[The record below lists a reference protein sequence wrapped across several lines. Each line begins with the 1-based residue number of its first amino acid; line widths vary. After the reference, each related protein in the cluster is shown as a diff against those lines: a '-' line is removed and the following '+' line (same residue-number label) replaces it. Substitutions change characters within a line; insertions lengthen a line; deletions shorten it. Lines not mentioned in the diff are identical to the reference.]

1 MKKKVFTTMM
11 VRAAMTLL
19 ALFCFHGGANA
30 QKSLPYEY
38 GFENADFATE
48 GWSTVDCDKQS
59 KLGSGSF
66 IDGHY
71 LFIFHANNDHDQYLI
86 SPELDSSAPISVLF
100 WYNSAE
106 NYKSAIFEVGYST
119 TTKDVSAF
127 TWDLPRTHESL
138 VEHPYANTYPAGTKY
153 IAIKYLSFSDDFLQI
168 DSFKFTQAAPV
179 SLPYEFGFENYPE
192 EEGWIRFNCQN
203 YTDRWY
209 SPSDA
214 HTGNCSFLFSPA
226 SNNAPQCLITPVFSG
241 NAEILMSFW
250 YKGNSPF
257 QIGYSTTTNDL
268 STFTWDEEITPD
280 ETWKQY
286 SGKFTGGVK
295 YIAFKYASTTKYA
308 YLLLDDFCFEAVS
321 EYKQPT
327 DLTMADI
334 TSNTA
339 TVTWTKPASG
349 VTGYYYQYRKN
360 GASDWETE
368 RSTSSLSASLSELKP
383 GTDYNFRVRAC
394 YGSGIYSNYA
404 TIDFTTDCGT
414 VSVPYTESFEYGLAC
429 WSYVGTNL
437 GVNRFSSI
445 SHEGEHGVIF
455 YHSGSPQYLISP
467 EFDSSTAM
475 TMSFWYWKNY
485 TDNPVTFQVGYSTTT
500 NDVSAFT
507 WGEEVS
513 AIWGWEKYENDIP
526 ADTKFVAIK
535 YTSTNGNNQLIV
547 DDFSFVTMI
556 GHYCTWLESCGSDY
570 MAIVNVLKSIGLTL
584 TEAQELANSAPC
596 YVLTDV
602 YEEEAQ
608 ALANML
614 TAKGATA
621 YAKDMR
627 EHFCYGT
634 WLVSCGSDNTAI
646 IDVLQN
652 QLGIG
657 QTAAQELADAAP
669 CYVLKDVPEKE
680 AKELAIAL
688 IANGAIAYAKDM
700 TKHEGYATW
709 LVSYGDSKMAI
720 INELRNQ
727 LGLGLKEAKDLADAA
742 PCMVLENVTEEEA
755 QALANA
761 LIEKGA
767 TVYVEDLSGKTKN
780 LPYTYGFENYN
791 LEGEGWSLV
800 DCNEGT
806 NIKSDYPPHEGNY
819 SFRFRFTSNPP
830 QYLISPK
837 LVSATSITMSF
848 YYRNNSND
856 FSETFQVGYS
866 TTSNSP
872 DAFTW
877 GNEVTANDK
886 TTWKQYKTTFPKG
899 TKYVAIKHTSND
911 QLYLFLDDFCFEEA
925 KPKPLPYTYG
935 FENNDLEG
943 EGWSLVDCDED
954 SEIYN
959 NEVLSSVDCLAH
971 EGNNCFIF
979 NFNSNPPQYLIS
991 PLLEGTTGVAVSFYY
1006 TILNEGYPETFQVGY
1021 STTTNS
1027 PDAFSWGNEV
1037 TANNKTTWKQY
1048 KATFPEGTKYIAVKY
1063 TSYNKFYL
1071 FLDDFC
1077 FEDAD
1082 GIILAVTEDNNDILQ
1097 ANKGQDVNVN
1107 FWGLTL
1113 KANMWN
1119 PLCLPFS
1126 MTAEQIAA
1134 SPLAGATIHE
1144 YHSTQLDGTSATMNF
1159 ISECTEIEA
1168 GHPYVV
1174 KFSGEDIV
1182 DPSFDNVYIPN
1193 YPVAVSIGNN
1203 DSFIKGTYAPVIL
1216 EAGDKSKLFMQDGKL
1231 YRPESVTTVNAFSFY
1246 FELGTSYN
1254 NVTRFMVD
1262 YGIRQS
1268 LPYTYGFE
1276 NNDLEG
1282 EGWSLVDCVTSTMIL
1297 SGFAHEGNY
1306 GFKFRFTTNPP
1317 QYLISPQLE
1326 GTTGVAVSFY
1336 YKNGADK
1343 YPETFQVGYSTTTKS
1358 PDAFT
1363 WGNEVTANDETQWK
1377 QYQAIFPEGTKYV
1390 AVKHTSYDQLSLGLD
1405 DFSFTEATSILG
1417 DVNGDG
1423 LVDISD
1429 VVLLVNIILND
1440 GNGGNQAAD
1449 VNNDSHVDISDVVQ
1463 LVNII
1468 LGS

>member
-1 MKKKVFTTMM
+1 MKKKVFSMMM

-19 ALFCFHGGANA
+19 ALFCFLGGANA

-59 KLGSGSF
+59 KLGTGSF
-66 IDGHY
+66 IHGNH

-106 NYKSAIFEVGYST
+106 NDKSAIFEVGYST

-127 TWDLPRTHESL
+127 TWDLPRTHVSL

-179 SLPYEFGFENYPE
+179 SLPYEFGCENYPE

-250 YKGNSPF
+250 YKGNSSF

-308 YLLLDDFCFEAVS
+308 YLLLDDFCLEAVS

-334 TSNTA
+334 TSTTA

-360 GASDWETE
+360 GASDWGAEE
-368 RSTSSLSASLSELKP
+368 SVSTPSASLSELKP

-394 YGSGIYSNYA
+394 FGSGNYSNYA

-429 WSYVGTNL
+429 WSYVGPNL
-437 GVNRFSSI
+437 GANRFSSI

-526 ADTKFVAIK
+526 ANTKFVVIK

-556 GHYCTWLESCGSDY
+556 GHYCTWLESCGSN
-570 MAIVNVLKSIGLTL
+570 MNAIIDVLKSIGLTL
-584 TEAQELANSAPC
+584 TEAQELASSAPC

-627 EHFCYGT
+627 KQFCYGT

-700 TKHEGYATW
+700 RKHEGYATW
-709 LVSYGDSKMAI
+709 LVSCGTSKMAI
-720 INELRNQ
+720 INVLRDR
-727 LGLGLKEAKDLADAA
+727 LGLGLKDAKNLADAA
-742 PCMVLENVTEEEA
+742 PCMVQETLSEEEA
-755 QALANA
+755 QELAYMLTEN
-761 LIEKGA
+761 GA
-767 TVYVEDLSGKTKN
+767 TVYVEDLSGKTKT
-780 LPYTYGFENYN
+780 LPYTYGFENCN

-848 YYRNNSND
+848 YYWNNSND
-856 FSETFQVGYS
+856 YSETFQVGYS
-866 TTSNSP
+866 TTTNSP
-872 DAFTW
+872 DAFKW

-886 TTWKQYKTTFPKG
+886 TTWHQYKTTFPKG

-925 KPKPLPYTYG
+925 
-935 FENNDLEG
+935 
-943 EGWSLVDCDED
+943 
-954 SEIYN
+954 
-959 NEVLSSVDCLAH
+959 
-971 EGNNCFIF
+971 
-979 NFNSNPPQYLIS
+979 
-991 PLLEGTTGVAVSFYY
+991 
-1006 TILNEGYPETFQVGY
+1006 
-1021 STTTNS
+1021 
-1027 PDAFSWGNEV
+1027 
-1037 TANNKTTWKQY
+1037 
-1048 KATFPEGTKYIAVKY
+1048 
-1063 TSYNKFYL
+1063 
-1071 FLDDFC
+1071 
-1077 FEDAD
+1077 D
-1082 GIILAVTEDNNDILQ
+1082 GITLAVTEDNSDILN

-1144 YHSTQLDGTSATMNF
+1144 YHSTQPNGTSATMNF
-1159 ISECTEIEA
+1159 TSECTEIEA

-1182 DPSFDNVYIPN
+1182 DPIFENVYIPN

-1203 DSFIKGTYAPVIL
+1203 DSFIKGTYAPVVL
-1216 EAGDKSKLFMQDGKL
+1216 EAGDKNKLFMQDGKL
-1231 YRPESVTTVNAFSFY
+1231 YRPESETTVNAFSFY

-1254 NVTRFMVD
+1254 NVTKFKVNFGMPQSLPYTYGFENNDLEEEGWSLVNCEANSNIRNTYTHEGKYSFQFCWSKNPPQYLISPQLEENTGVEVSFFYLNKSND
-1262 YGIRQS
+1262 YPETFQVGYSTTTNSIDAFKWGNEVTANDYTKWQQYKATFPKGTKYVAIKHTS
-1268 LPYTYGFE
+1268 YDQYFLYLDDFSIEEVKPKPLPYTYGFE

-1282 EGWSLVDCVTSTMIL
+1282 EGWSLVDCKANTKIQSEYT
-1297 SGFAHEGNY
+1297 HDGNY
-1306 GFKFRFTTNPP
+1306 SFLFSWSTNPP

-1336 YKNGADK
+1336 YKNINND
-1343 YPETFQVGYSTTTKS
+1343 YPETFQVGYSTTTNS
-1358 PDAFT
+1358 PDAFK
-1363 WGNEVTANDETQWK
+1363 WGNEVTANDDTQWK
-1377 QYQAIFPEGTKYV
+1377 QYKAIFPKGTKYV
-1390 AVKHTSYDQLSLGLD
+1390 AVKLTSNDQFFLILD
-1405 DFSFTEATSILG
+1405 DFCFEEATSILG

-1429 VVLLVNIILND
+1429 VVQLVNIILND